1 MNYYAKYIFVLV
13 ILFIFSYLYN
23 NYKKNEAINDKI
35 DQYELIKKYLLN
47 DSTLARTDKP
57 ILWIPIIFETNARWW
72 SHFGSRNSQC
82 LNQPYQ
88 YLTIKSIID
97 HCGDSFNICL
107 IDDKSFNKIIPGWS
121 TKVANLPNPLRPHLR
136 ELAMAKLLYY
146 YGGMTIPSSFVC
158 MKDLKQL
165 YNKGLLSTSMF
176 CGELP
181 SIGNVSTLT
190 EFFPSHK
197 IMGCVKQSH
206 IMEEYVNFLEITV
219 SNDYTNEMDFT
230 NESDRWLYGQVL
242 QKNIMPLDAMYF
254 GVKLSNKQPVLIDT
268 LMDDDDNFELSEN
281 TYGLYIPADLI
292 LKRTN
297 FQWFARL
304 SPEQVLNSNTI
315 IARYL
320 LLSNHSN

>member
-1 MNYYAKYIFVLV
+1 MNYYAKYIFILI
-13 ILFIFSYLYN
+13 ILFVLGYIFDK
-23 NYKKNEAINDKI
+23 YKKEEAIHDKM
-35 DQYELIKKYLLN
+35 DEYELIKKHLLN

-57 ILWIPIIFETNARWW
+57 MLWVHITFETNARWW
-72 SHFGSRNSQC
+72 SHFASRNSQC

-97 HCGDSFNICL
+97 KCGESFQVCL
-107 IDDKSFNKIIPGWS
+107 IDDRSFNKIIPGWS

-136 ELAMAKLLYY
+136 ELAMSKLLYY

-158 MKDLKQL
+158 MQNLSSL

-181 SIGNVSTLT
+181 SDSNTTALT
-190 EFFPSHK
+190 EFFPTNK
-197 IMGCVKQSH
+197 IMGCTKDSPV
-206 IMEEYVNFLEITV
+206 MEKYINYLEQTV

-230 NESDRWLYGQVL
+230 REPDRWLYEQIL
-242 QKNIMPLDAMYF
+242 SKNIMPLDAKYF
-254 GVKLSNKQPVLIDT
+254 GVKTQDNQLVMVDDL
-268 LMDDDDNFELSEN
+268 LGDDDDFELSKC
-281 TYGLYIPADLI
+281 TFGLYIPADKI

-297 FQWFARL
+297 LQWFARL
-304 SPEQVLNSNTI
+304 NPEQVLSSNTV

-320 LLSNHSN
+320 LLCN